1 MPRKPRMYL
10 PGIPCHVVQ
19 RGNDRK
25 ACFFAEDDYFFYLQS
40 LKQACQKYQVEVH
53 AYVLMTNHVHLLM
66 TPSDEIGISR
76 VMQWLGRYYVQY
88 INKTYRRTGTLWE
101 GRHKSS
107 LINADQ
113 YLLSCYR
120 YIELNPVNANMV
132 EHPGDYQWSSYR
144 WHAYGET
151 DLIITDHPLYQELG
165 ISQDARTTNYR
176 TLFSSM
182 LDKKMIHEIA
192 KSAQFSMPLGNQNFK
207 EQIEQT
213 LGRSIGK
220 SRVGRPR
227 KCVRTTLS

>member
-25 ACFFAEDDYFFYLQS
+25 ACFFAEDDYRFYLQS
-40 LKQACQKYQVEVH
+40 LKEACQKYQVEVH
-53 AYVLMTNHVHLLM
+53 AYVLM

-101 GRHKSS
+101 GRHKAS

-113 YLLSCYR
+113 YLLSCHR

-132 EHPGDYQWSSYR
+132 KHPGDYRWSSYR
-144 WHAYGET
+144 WHASGET
-151 DLIITDHPLYQELG
+151 DKVITDHVLYKDLG
-165 ISQDARTTNYR
+165 SSTETRLKNYR
-176 TLFSSM
+176 TLFSTM
-182 LDKKMIHEIA
+182 LDKKLIHEIK

-213 LGRSIGK
+213 LGRSIGE
-220 SRVGRPR
+220 SLPGRPR
-227 KCVRTTLS
+227 GSGANTHI